1 MSEEEMKETIKQ
13 FIIDELE
20 RKQAIPPS
28 INIDEYRFLDVG
40 HIDSL
45 GTMKFIITI
54 EDKFDIELSQED
66 IASEE
71 FRTVGG
77 LVSMVER
84 RLQKHINKQSN

>member
-1 MSEEEMKETIKQ
+1 MKESIKQ

-20 RKQAIPPS
+20 RKQAIPEN

-45 GTMKFIITI
+45 GTMKFIIAI

-66 IASEE
+66 IVCDE

-84 RLQKHINKQSN
+84 RLQNNINKNSN